1 MIIIFSMDSNLYF
14 MFFIGKIEFR
24 IIALL
29 WIIKISVTT
38 NIEMTSN
45 FNFKIL
51 SIVFFLSICDT
62 GN

>member
-1 MIIIFSMDSNLYF
+1 
-14 MFFIGKIEFR
+14 MFFIGKIEFK

-51 SIVFFLSICDT
+51 SIVFFLSICDK
-62 GN
+62 GNY